1 MLEAFWSMGSHKKL
15 LLKIID
21 LYQNITMNLLP
32 MDRAR
37 LTVVAPLMTEGGT
50 EAGPPIIW
58 GPRPY
63 RAARGTACW
72 WWTGQ
77 GSPSHVCDMGG
88 MEAAEAAAANM
99 GTLWTD
105 LMKKTKNISWKLG
118 IRLFYFRENMRWATH
133 IKFKLSEKH
142 TKICAIFLKLWTF
155 TE

>member
-1 MLEAFWSMGSHKKL
+1 
-15 LLKIID
+15 
-21 LYQNITMNLLP
+21 MNLLP

-105 LMKKTKNISWKLG
+105 LKMKIGELLILFFMKTKAFQMTLMKTWG
-118 IRLFYFRENMRWATH
+118 E
-133 IKFKLSEKH
+133 
-142 TKICAIFLKLWTF
+142 
-155 TE
+155 

>member
-1 MLEAFWSMGSHKKL
+1 MLEAFWSMGSHKKWL
-15 LLKIID
+15 LRLTD
-21 LYQNITMNLLP
+21 LHQNITMNLLP

-118 IRLFYFRENMRWATH
+118 IRLFYFRENMRWAAH
-133 IKFKLSEKH
+133 ILTLGTLSPGQKCCLGSLFM
-142 TKICAIFLKLWTF
+142 K
-155 TE
+155 

>member
-1 MLEAFWSMGSHKKL
+1 
-15 LLKIID
+15 
-21 LYQNITMNLLP
+21 MNLLP

-88 MEAAEAAAANM
+88 MEAADAAAANM

-105 LMKKTKNISWKLG
+105 LMEKWKIFMKIG
-118 IRLFYFRENMRWATH
+118 NSFIFLFCENMQWA
-133 IKFKLSEKH
+133 
-142 TKICAIFLKLWTF
+142 A
-155 TE
+155 

>member
-1 MLEAFWSMGSHKKL
+1 
-15 LLKIID
+15 
-21 LYQNITMNLLP
+21 

-105 LMKKTKNISWKLG
+105 LMEKRKNISWKLG
-118 IRLFYFRENMRWATH
+118 IRLFFFSW
-133 IKFKLSEKH
+133 KH
-142 TKICAIFLKLWTF
+142 EVSSSQIYEKLWDSSYTYLIIKAF
-155 TE
+155 RIF